1 MAAKIS
7 RLRIYYS
14 DGREVEVKVKPRAQV
29 ETERHVGGDWQ
40 TMAILSVYYMAW
52 SSVRL
57 TDKTTPDFETWL
69 DTIEDVE
76 QLDGDDAPNPTEETP
91 SPDSSSD

>member
-1 MAAKIS
+1 MASKVQRIK
-7 RLRIYYS
+7 IYYT

-29 ETERHVGGDWQ
+29 ATERHIGGDWQ

-57 TDKTTPDFETWL
+57 EDKETPDFDTWL
-69 DTIEDVE
+69 DQIDDVE
-76 QLDGDDAPNPTEETP
+76 QIEVKEPDPTGSGQ
-91 SPDSSSD
+91 SPDSSLN